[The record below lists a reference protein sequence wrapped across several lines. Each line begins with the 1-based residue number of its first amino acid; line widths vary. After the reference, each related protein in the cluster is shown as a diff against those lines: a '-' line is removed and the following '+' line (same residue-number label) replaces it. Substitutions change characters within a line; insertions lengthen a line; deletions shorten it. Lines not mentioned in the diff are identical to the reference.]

1 MTPSRDRIP
10 YHAQVE
16 ELLTLPHGKQQGRAA
31 PPGYM
36 GVAAWQRGRAESP
49 TNSSVHST
57 DQSTDQSMHSVEPPS

>member
-1 MTPSRDRIP
+1 M
-10 YHAQVE
+10 
-16 ELLTLPHGKQQGRAA
+16 LTLPHGKQQGRAA
-31 PPGYM
+31 PPGHV